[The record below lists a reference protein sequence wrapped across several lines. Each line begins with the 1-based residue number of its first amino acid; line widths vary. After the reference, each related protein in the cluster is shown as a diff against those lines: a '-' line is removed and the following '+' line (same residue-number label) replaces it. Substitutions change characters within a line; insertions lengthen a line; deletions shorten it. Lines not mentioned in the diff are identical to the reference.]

1 MYPQQQN
8 QDILSKLFA
17 NKKLLI
23 LVIVGVV
30 ALLITIVTL
39 FANSGSPLPGRVV
52 AMKSH
57 LESLSSLTSDQAS
70 DLLNGDLR
78 DQNANL
84 GILLAGAKNDVEK
97 MANETY
103 GEKTKADEKVAAN
116 NAARLATLEADFE
129 SAMNTN
135 TLDTTYQKE
144 MANEVATVEQQLL
157 TYASSAKGTVA
168 QTLLHAANSLKQG
181 REAFEKVQL

>member
-8 QDILSKLFA
+8 QDIFSKLLA

-39 FANSGSPLPGRVV
+39 IASSGSPLPGRVV
-52 AMKSH
+52 AAKAH
-57 LESLSSLTSDQAS
+57 LEVLSEMTRDQGKE
-70 DLLNGDLR
+70 LLNGDLR

-84 GILLAGAKNDVEK
+84 GILLAGAKTDLEK
-97 MANETY
+97 VALELY
-103 GEKTKADEKVAAN
+103 GEKQSPDEKALAA
-116 NAARLATLEADFE
+116 NAARAATLEADFE

-135 TLDTTYQKE
+135 TLDTTYQTE
-144 MANEVATVEQQLL
+144 MAEEVSKVETQLL
-157 TYASSAKGTVA
+157 TYASGAKGKIGQA
-168 QTLLHAANSLKQG
+168 LLKAADSLKQG